1 MNYPDNYNPS
11 MTAALGAFYTI
22 FGVIE
27 LVFLVA
33 GYVISSWFTGRV
45 FAKTGIPQ
53 WKGWV
58 PFYNIWVFLELGGQ
72 PGWLAVLAWIP
83 GVNLVTTVFSCIAAY
98 RIGLGFGKQGAW
110 VVLYIFVS
118 IVWLGIVAFDRS
130 RWEPWRIP
138 GPGAPYGYQPPPGYY
153 PPAPPAPPTA

>member
-1 MNYPDNYNPS
+1 VYYPDDGGSSSLIAGISY
-11 MTAALGAFYTI
+11 LI
-22 FGVIE
+22 FGV
-27 LVFLVA
+27 LYFLIFVA
-33 GYVISSWFTGRV
+33 WYVVSSWFTGRV
-45 FAKTGIPQ
+45 FAKAGIPQ

-83 GVNLVTTVFSCIAAY
+83 GANLVTTVFRCIAAY

-118 IVWLGIVAFDRS
+118 IIWLGIVGLDRS

-138 GPGAPYGYQPPPGYY
+138 GPGAPYGYQPPAGYPLNP
-153 PPAPPAPPTA
+153 PPAG